1 MEIVFGDVVT
11 GVHGDGFEYL
21 FSWQAGGP
29 VSFNVG
35 GREWLY
41 RAPRPALW
49 RATTDNDRGNGFP
62 VKSAMWMGAD
72 MFATCSRIELSVDG
86 EPVDKPLAP
95 DNNSYGGPVQAQ
107 TMTMTYTYTLPVVP
121 ATTVTVAYTVTSD
134 GTIGVTVRYEGKEG
148 LPELPVFGL
157 RFVMPTPAKGFTY
170 TGLSGETYPYRMAGG
185 VPGEYTVEGMP
196 VTPYLVPQDCGMH
209 MRTER
214 VTVTRDAV
222 LDNARRGDRSEF
234 SLTFAQGEDGEP
246 FAFSC
251 LPYTPEEIENA
262 THPNELPP
270 ARRTVLT
277 VCGAVRGVGGID
289 SWGSDVRPDYHID
302 AQENHEFSFRI
313 EL

>member
-1 MEIVFGDVVT
+1 
-11 GVHGDGFEYL
+11 
-21 FSWQAGGP
+21 
-29 VSFNVG
+29 
-35 GREWLY
+35 
-41 RAPRPALW
+41 
-49 RATTDNDRGNGFP
+49 
-62 VKSAMWMGAD
+62 
-72 MFATCSRIELSVDG
+72 
-86 EPVDKPLAP
+86 
-95 DNNSYGGPVQAQ
+95 
-107 TMTMTYTYTLPVVP
+107 
-121 ATTVTVAYTVTSD
+121 
-134 GTIGVTVRYEGKEG
+134 
-148 LPELPVFGL
+148 
-157 RFVMPTPAKGFTY
+157 
-170 TGLSGETYPYRMAGG
+170 
-185 VPGEYTVEGMP
+185 
-196 VTPYLVPQDCGMH
+196 MH

-234 SLTFAQGEDGEP
+234 SLTFVQGEDGEP